1 MLTYRQDGEKWR
13 IDMKKWFSMEL
24 TRIEWTDIRPI
35 LKPILEELEC
45 KYETSECGM
54 MVHVEVYCTP
64 DTADTIN
71 AEIDNL

>member
-24 TRIEWTDIRPI
+24 NRVEWAGIRPI
-35 LKPILEELEC
+35 LNELEC
-45 KYETSECGM
+45 KYEASGCGM
-54 MVHVEVYCTP
+54 LIHVEVYCTP

>member
-24 TRIEWTDIRPI
+24 NRVEWADIRPI
-35 LKPILEELEC
+35 LNELEC
-45 KYETSECGM
+45 KYETSSCGM
-54 MVHVEVYCTP
+54 LIHVEVYCTP

>member
-1 MLTYRQDGEKWR
+1 
-13 IDMKKWFSMEL
+13 MKKWFSMEL
-24 TRIEWTDIRPI
+24 NRIEWADMRPI
-35 LKPILEELEC
+35 LKEPLEELEC
-45 KYETSECGM
+45 KYEASECGM

>member
-24 TRIEWTDIRPI
+24 NRVEWAGIRPI
-35 LKPILEELEC
+35 LKELEC
-45 KYETSECGM
+45 KYEASECGM
-54 MVHVEVYCTP
+54 MVHIEVYCTP

-71 AEIDNL
+71 TEIDNL